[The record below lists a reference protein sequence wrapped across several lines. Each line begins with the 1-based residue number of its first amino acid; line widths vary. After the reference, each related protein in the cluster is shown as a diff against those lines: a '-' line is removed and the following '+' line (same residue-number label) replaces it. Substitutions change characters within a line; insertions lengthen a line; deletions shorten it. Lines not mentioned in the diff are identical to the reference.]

1 MSISRTEGD
10 INISPNRQKWQS
22 ENIDKNAKS
31 ILDEDE
37 KYFIHQSL
45 STPCLDVV
53 DEAEGIYL
61 TTSSGKKIM
70 DFHGNNVHQIGFRN
84 KYVIER
90 VKSQIDK
97 LPFSTRRYTNKKA
110 IELAKRLTELTPAG
124 LDKVLFAPGGTGAVG
139 IAIKLARYVSKKH
152 KILVFWDSFHGA
164 SLDAISAGGES
175 LFRADIGPLMPGVE
189 HVPPPTSYRGILGDG
204 ADDSKYA
211 DYIEYVVEKE
221 GDIGMMLFETIRN
234 TDVQIPSK
242 SFWQK
247 VRKIC
252 DENNIILILDEIP
265 IAFGRTG
272 KMFAYEHFGIEPD
285 ILVLGKGLGAGII
298 PMASVIARNEYDIA
312 QNISLGHYT
321 FEKNPLGAEAG
332 LAMLDFLK
340 NENVLNN
347 VNLHEKLFRD
357 KLLELKEKY
366 EIIGDVRG
374 IGLLWGIELVL
385 NRNTKEK
392 ADDLAEKLMYY
403 CIENGLSFKV
413 SQGNVIQL
421 SPPLIITEEQAHQAL
436 AIFENGLKFIT
447 ENYYG

>member
-10 INISPNRQKWQS
+10 INISPNRKKWHS
-22 ENIDKNAKS
+22 KNINEQTRK
-31 ILDEDE
+31 ILDDDE

-45 STPCLDVV
+45 STPCLDVIE
-53 DEAEGIYL
+53 EAEGICL
-61 TTSSGKKIM
+61 VNSSGKKIM

-84 KYVIER
+84 QYVIDR
-90 VKSQIDK
+90 LKSQMDK
-97 LPFSTRRYTNKKA
+97 LPFSTRRYTNEKA
-110 IELAKRLTELTPAG
+110 IELAKRITELTPVG
-124 LDKVLFAPGGTGAVG
+124 LDKVLFAPGGTTAVG
-139 IAIKLARYVSKKH
+139 LAIKLARYVSKRH
-152 KILVFWDSFHGA
+152 KMLVFWDSFHGA

-189 HVPPPTSYRGILGDG
+189 HVPPPTSYRGILNDG
-204 ADDSKYA
+204 TDDEKYA
-211 DYIEYVVEKE
+211 DYIQYVVQKE
-221 GDIGMMLFETIRN
+221 GDIGMFVFETIRN

-252 DENNIILILDEIP
+252 DDNNIILILDEIP

-298 PMASVIARNEYDIA
+298 PMAAIVARNEYDVA

-332 LAMLDFLK
+332 LAMLDYIEKEKILAKMNGFEILFHNRLNELK
-340 NENVLNN
+340 N
-347 VNLHEKLFRD
+347 
-357 KLLELKEKY
+357 KY
-366 EIIGDVRG
+366 QIIGDVRG

-385 NRNTKEK
+385 DRNTKEK
-392 ADDLAEKLMYY
+392 ATDLAEKLMYY
-403 CIENGLSFKV
+403 CLENGLSFKV

-421 SPPLIITEEQAHQAL
+421 SPPLIITKEQANQAL
-436 AIFENGLKFIT
+436 AIIENGLKYIT
-447 ENYYG
+447 ENYHG